1 MGQANSRLGDK
12 SQVPA
17 DGHGCPACAHSCI
30 GPATIGSKTVKI
42 NGKPALRVG
51 DSGIHSSC
59 CGPNTWKAIKGSAT
73 VIINGKGAHR
83 LNDADQHCGGV
94 GKMVQASPNVYSG
107 G

>member
-1 MGQANSRLGDK
+1 MSEYSGKFNSKLAG
-12 SQVPA
+12 
-17 DGHGCPACAHSCI
+17 SCVGLI
-30 GPATIGSKTVKI
+30 LAGIFSGSV
-42 NGKPALRVG
+42 
-51 DSGIHSSC
+51 
-59 CGPNTWKAIKGSAT
+59 SAAPSPYAET